1 MLHAILSL
9 CTTLPGVVSI
19 DPPCPGFVTSVR
31 RTVLVVAARDVA
43 LGDINGDGKVD
54 AAVLASNGA
63 SIYFNDGNGNFQ
75 YSATY
80 GVGTDHLRIALGD
93 MNGDGHLNQVLVGPW
108 EKGLRIDGVKIETM
122 GKGESRQEPYRE
134 NGKMKRYILDP
145 DGPEFSVLYFLDPMI
160 GMLIGHRTE
169 RPEVLELAN
178 PNLQLV
184 VFEHSTPVKGPTFLP
199 EEPHFKM
206 TVDGKEPEEKHLL
219 FAWEPGLFQKLKL
232 SPRWLRAWWVTIP
245 LETKPGTSEHTL
257 QVEAGLA
264 SPNLGLFAQIN
275 YSTEEGVQMRTDRSV
290 GLLWSRKKKD

>member
-1 MLHAILSL
+1 MKTLAHILTFCMLTAAVALADSPFKIDTIKPVEVS
-9 CTTLPGVVSI
+9 PGVVEVKLKTTLLE
-19 DPPCPGFVTSVR
+19 PLPFTK
-31 RTVLVVAARDVA
+31 TVPVPTAPIVLNGQLQIKNA
-43 LGDINGDGKVD
+43 LMEES
-54 AAVLASNGA
+54 L
-63 SIYFNDGNGNFQ
+63 
-75 YSATY
+75 
-80 GVGTDHLRIALGD
+80 LGSFLHED